1 MDKDIEKTLKLVLNT
16 LARLEVRG
24 RENLGM
30 VLGMIGL
37 IEKALA
43 ALEEGNADGGE

>member
-16 LARLEVRG
+16 LVRLEVRG
-24 RENLGM
+24 KENMGM

-37 IEKALA
+37 IEKTLA
-43 ALEEGNADGGE
+43 AIEEDKEADE